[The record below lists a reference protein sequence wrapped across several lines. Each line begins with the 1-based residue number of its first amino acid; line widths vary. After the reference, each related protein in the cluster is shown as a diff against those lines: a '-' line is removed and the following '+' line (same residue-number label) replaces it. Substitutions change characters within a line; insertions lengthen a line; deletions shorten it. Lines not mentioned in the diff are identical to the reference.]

1 MRLDPGTSLVL
12 LILYLILYIGR
23 GRRGGCQMRRL
34 IQIALRLR
42 PRMSLRPSG
51 LIAIIPTP
59 LSSISRD
66 ERTSRGIQPI
76 VPIRRLGQLGVETPA
91 PRLTT
96 TSIRRRIRSRSGRT
110 RRRPVCGNPTQGLT
124 AGLSIPIRLALSWP
138 VSMPRRTVSSFA
150 LSLSLPLLTIGGRS
164 SLPVGLLLMSLN
176 LRRRRY

>member
-1 MRLDPGTSLVL
+1 MRLDPGTCLVL

-23 GRRGGCQMRRL
+23 RCGCQMRRL

-51 LIAIIPTP
+51 LIAIILPP

-76 VPIRRLGQLGVETPA
+76 VPVRRLGQLGVETSA

-96 TSIRRRIRSRSGRT
+96 TSIRRRVRSRSIRT
-110 RRRPVCGNPTQGLT
+110 RRRPVCGNPAQGLT
-124 AGLSIPIRLALSWP
+124 AGLILPVCLTLSGP

-150 LSLSLPLLTIGGRS
+150 LCLSLPLLTIGGRS
-164 SLPVGLLLMSLN
+164 SLPVGLLLMGLN